1 MARKNVGHQEA
12 GMRLV
17 HFIEDH
23 FDMVDQE
30 EYFEMCEMVFDL
42 VEHLACKEGW
52 ADVLVRE
59 SLLYGSAS
67 E

>member
-1 MARKNVGHQEA
+1 MATRKGSHQKA
-12 GMRLV
+12 GMQLV
-17 HFIEDH
+17 RFIEDH

-30 EYFEMCEMVFDL
+30 EYFEMCEMVCALVQDL
-42 VEHLACKEGW
+42 ASREGW

-59 SLLYGSAS
+59 SGLFEYAS